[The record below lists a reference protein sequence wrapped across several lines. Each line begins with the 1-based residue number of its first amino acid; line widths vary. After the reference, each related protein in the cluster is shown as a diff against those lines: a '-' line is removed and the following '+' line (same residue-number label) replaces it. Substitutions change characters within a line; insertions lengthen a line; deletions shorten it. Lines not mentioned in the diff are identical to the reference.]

1 MKAIENRHYRSLE
14 LDKILEMLASH
25 ATCADAKSLALSLTP
40 QTDLYLAQ
48 ALLKQTEDAHML
60 LARFGGPAF
69 GGLHNVNNALQRAA
83 AGGMLTMR
91 ELLEIAEVLR
101 VIRSLSEW
109 RSRSEGV
116 ETCLDN
122 FFHALMPNKFLEER
136 ILNAILS
143 EDEMA
148 DGASPTLQDIRRKI
162 RAASSRVRDRLD
174 QMIRSPRYQKF
185 LQEPIVTQRNGRF
198 VVPVKNE
205 NRGEVPGLV
214 HDTSSS
220 GATVFIE
227 PMGVVEANNE
237 IKVLQSKERDE
248 IDRILTELSAE
259 AGSFAD
265 SIKASYECAV
275 ELNLIFAK
283 AQLAYEMKAAPPLL
297 NDEGVIELRRARHPL
312 IAKEKVV
319 PTDIRLGETFDT
331 LVITGPNTGGKTV
344 SIKTVGLLTLMAMC
358 GLMIPVADQSRI
370 SIFTHVLA
378 DIGDEQSI
386 EQSLSTFS
394 AHMTNIISI
403 LHQADAHS
411 LVLIDE
417 LGAGTDPVEG
427 AALAMAILEQ
437 LHQQGAK
444 IAATTHYAELKAYA
458 LQTPRVENGC
468 CEFDVATLR
477 PTYRLLI
484 GVPGRSNAFAISE
497 RLGMGSE
504 VVDRARE
511 LVSAEN
517 TRFEDVVES
526 LEKSHQALEQERED
540 ARAQRAE
547 AETIRQKAEE
557 QLKSVDKLR
566 EREMEQARTQA
577 MRIVE
582 QARRESQAFLME
594 LEKLKKEKEKNQNLA
609 DLARRAKS
617 QMKQHANAM
626 AEVTNPVVAPVID
639 DADYVLPRPL
649 QVGDAVLIADL
660 DKQATVLTLPDKN
673 SNVEVQA
680 GPLKTRVKLQSLRL
694 LNAKQRKNQ
703 SKSRTVR
710 RSDSI
715 AQTSVKTS
723 CDLRG
728 KTVEEALLDLDQ
740 FLDDC
745 VMTGLNECTIIHGKG
760 TGALRGAVQK
770 HLRAHPMVKGYRLG
784 TYGEGED
791 GVTMVT
797 LK

>member
-411 LVLIDE
+411 LVLID
-417 LGAGTDPVEG
+417 VEG

-673 SNVEVQA
+673 GNVEVQA

>member
-297 NDEGVIELRRARHPL
+297 NDEGVIELRRAAAITTGTDTKPPLENTTSGFNCFIRCIAWVKPL
-312 IAKEKVV
+312 I
-319 PTDIRLGETFDT
+319 RW
-331 LVITGPNTGGKTV
+331 
-344 SIKTVGLLTLMAMC
+344 
-358 GLMIPVADQSRI
+358 
-370 SIFTHVLA
+370 
-378 DIGDEQSI
+378 
-386 EQSLSTFS
+386 
-394 AHMTNIISI
+394 
-403 LHQADAHS
+403 
-411 LVLIDE
+411 
-417 LGAGTDPVEG
+417 
-427 AALAMAILEQ
+427 
-437 LHQQGAK
+437 
-444 IAATTHYAELKAYA
+444 
-458 LQTPRVENGC
+458 
-468 CEFDVATLR
+468 
-477 PTYRLLI
+477 
-484 GVPGRSNAFAISE
+484 
-497 RLGMGSE
+497 
-504 VVDRARE
+504 
-511 LVSAEN
+511 
-517 TRFEDVVES
+517 
-526 LEKSHQALEQERED
+526 
-540 ARAQRAE
+540 
-547 AETIRQKAEE
+547 
-557 QLKSVDKLR
+557 
-566 EREMEQARTQA
+566 
-577 MRIVE
+577 
-582 QARRESQAFLME
+582 
-594 LEKLKKEKEKNQNLA
+594 
-609 DLARRAKS
+609 
-617 QMKQHANAM
+617 
-626 AEVTNPVVAPVID
+626 
-639 DADYVLPRPL
+639 
-649 QVGDAVLIADL
+649 
-660 DKQATVLTLPDKN
+660 
-673 SNVEVQA
+673 
-680 GPLKTRVKLQSLRL
+680 
-694 LNAKQRKNQ
+694 
-703 SKSRTVR
+703 
-710 RSDSI
+710 
-715 AQTSVKTS
+715 
-723 CDLRG
+723 
-728 KTVEEALLDLDQ
+728 
-740 FLDDC
+740 
-745 VMTGLNECTIIHGKG
+745 
-760 TGALRGAVQK
+760 
-770 HLRAHPMVKGYRLG
+770 
-784 TYGEGED
+784 
-791 GVTMVT
+791 
-797 LK
+797 